1 MKKILPLFL
10 LLFLITGY
18 NCRAISVSPQ
28 YIEERMQE
36 SRRYLSQLQ
45 QTAQCCAEIRVI
57 LRRGGKA
64 PVLIPLNRQ
73 QQDGIRKLI
82 MRMQPVVADY
92 RLRKVSK
99 KYSSRL
105 QFMDAQGE
113 ILAEFATTEVASEK
127 GWQPSQVSLSK
138 EELKLWLQYVRQD
151 YIEQL
156 IRQQ

>member
-45 QTAQCCAEIRVI
+45 QTAQSCAEIRVI

-64 PVLIPLNRQ
+64 PILIPLNRQ

-113 ILAEFATTEVASEK
+113 ILAEFATTGVATE
-127 GWQPSQVSLSK
+127 SQVSLSE
-138 EELKLWLQYVRQD
+138 EELKLWRQYVRQD

>member
-10 LLFLITGY
+10 LLFQITGN
-18 NCRAISVSPQ
+18 NCQAISVSPQ

-36 SRRYLSQLQ
+36 SRRYLAQLQ
-45 QTAQCCAEIRVI
+45 QTAQRCAEIRVI
-57 LRRGGKA
+57 LRGIGKA
-64 PVLIPLNRQ
+64 PILIPLNRQ
-73 QQDGIRKLI
+73 QQDGIRTLI

-113 ILAEFATTEVASEK
+113 ILAEFATTGMASDK
-127 GWQPSQVSLSK
+127 GWQPSQVSLSE
-138 EELKLWLQYVRQD
+138 EELKLWRQYVRQD